1 MAKPPSIASLVRA
14 AAVSEASFV
23 ATMTNVLDTEEPERV
38 IEIFGRVNVP
48 KVYGELADGPDI
60 HDVVIA
66 VGDFELEGVLAE
78 GFNTYT
84 DRHMRKLKW
93 HTTHVSEE
101 SVTAVG
107 NVYGASTIIA
117 ALRVRRVIALLGTK
131 DSFSAEEWG
140 LTREL
145 INRSFRDF
153 RELTKTLVNR
163 WLPAAVEVVDAGILA
178 AGLSHLPAVIRKR
191 AQRFARLREEIEGR
205 RSNIEVVPDGYPAV
219 RPPRYFG
226 GDLMEDGAWKIYWDE
241 LGALADSLEQ
251 SLEV

>member
-14 AAVSEASFV
+14 AALSEASFV

-48 KVYGELADGPDI
+48 KVYGEIVAGPDI
-60 HDVVIA
+60 HDVEVK
-66 VGDFELEGVLAE
+66 VGDFELEAVLAD

-101 SVTAVG
+101 SVVAVS
-107 NVYGASTIIA
+107 NVYGAATIIA
-117 ALRVRRVIALLGTK
+117 ALRVRRVVALLGTK
-131 DSFSAEEWG
+131 DSLSAEEWG

-163 WLPAAVEVVDAGILA
+163 WMPAAVEVINATVLSEGI
-178 AGLSHLPAVIRKR
+178 SHLPGVIRKR
-191 AQRFARLREEIEGR
+191 TQRFGRLREEIEAR
-205 RSNIEVVPDGYPAV
+205 RSGIEVVPDGYPAV

-226 GDLMEDGAWKIYWDE
+226 GDLMEDGAWKIYWDD

-251 SLEV
+251 SLEI